1 MQKYIFKDGGDAT
14 GENSFNSYVDQL
26 IASQQQTQQND
37 QANTAPVD
45 EESNY
50 IKGLR
55 AYDLENED
63 NQAMTELSSR
73 LDGMQAKL
81 DEQLHMRGQQQQ
93 EMDWYGD
100 DNSTDELAG
109 MYDTRTASANYNA
122 AATGDSDK
130 APSSNAK
137 NAMNYFTAKGYP
149 KHIAAG
155 IAANIE
161 HESGFNANTKGDGG
175 RAKGYAQWHPDRY
188 DPLAKLYDLTTA
200 QGNFD
205 AIDHELH
212 STEKGAL
219 TALMGAKTASDA
231 ARLFDRRY
239 ERSAGLTTEQRMK
252 TANSL
257 YNN

>member
-14 GENSFNSYVDQL
+14 GEDSFNSYVDQL
-26 IASQQQTQQND
+26 IASQQQNQQNG
-37 QANTAPVD
+37 QASNAPVD

-63 NQAMTELSSR
+63 NQAMSELSSR
-73 LDGMQAKL
+73 LDGMQSKL

-93 EMDWYGD
+93 EMDFYGD
-100 DNSTDELAG
+100 DNSDDELTN
-109 MYDTRTASANYNA
+109 MYDTRTASANYKA
-122 AATGDSDK
+122 STEGGGA

-161 HESGFNANTKGDGG
+161 HESGFNAGVKGDGG
-175 RAKGYAQWHPDRY
+175 KAQGYAQWHPDRY
-188 DPLAKLYDLTTA
+188 NPLAKLYDLKTA

-212 STEKGAL
+212 NTEKGAL
-219 TALMGAKTASDA
+219 TALMGAKTAAEA

-239 ERSAGLTTEQRMK
+239 ERSAGLTTQQRMN

>member
-1 MQKYIFKDGGDAT
+1 MSKYQFQDGGDTT
-14 GENSFNSYVDQL
+14 GEDTFNSYIDQL
-26 IASQQQTQQND
+26 IASQQQSQQQD
-37 QANTAPVD
+37 QTDVAPVG
-45 EESNY
+45 EESDY

-55 AYDLENED
+55 TYDSED
-63 NQAMTELSSR
+63 NEVISELTSR

-100 DNSTDELAG
+100 DNSDDELTN
-109 MYDTRTASANYNA
+109 MYDTRTLSANYGSTTN
-122 AATGDSDK
+122 TT
-130 APSSNAK
+130 PSSNAK

-149 KHIAAG
+149 KHVAAG

-161 HESGFNANTKGDGG
+161 HESGFNASAIGDGG
-175 RAKGYAQWHPDRY
+175 KAKGYAQWHPDRY
-188 DPLAKLYDLTTA
+188 NPLAQKFDLKTA

-205 AIDHELH
+205 AIDYELKNK
-212 STEKGAL
+212 EKGAL
-219 TALMGAKTASDA
+219 TAIMSANTAADA
-231 ARLFDRRY
+231 ARLFDRKY
-239 ERSAGLTTEQRMK
+239 ERSAGQTTQQRMN